1 MPHDQ
6 SCIILKPTPFFVSF
20 ITEQLPDFEEVIQ
33 LEQGADNTAY
43 TIPICDSDEDLFEHL
58 ERLYPYMFRY
68 EVTRL
73 FGKALADKLSA
84 DFLDFLCCFKF
95 DVHSQPLML
104 GTSLKDRRQLV
115 CVKPRTISFE
125 WTSSEDPIVVK
136 DLMKTHALFTSIN
149 TTTVLIKHCDTLDI
163 KPLLKRYCRPL
174 LQTNGMKQPAQ
185 VIQWPTLQSWR
196 LFDRY
201 FAVEVHTQL
210 VHLH

>member
-1 MPHDQ
+1 MPHNQ

-20 ITEQLPDFEEVIQ
+20 ITEQLPDFEELRQ
-33 LEQGADNTAY
+33 LDQGTDNTAY
-43 TIPICDSDEDLFEHL
+43 TIPICDSDEALFEHL

-95 DVHSQPLML
+95 DVHKQPLMV
-104 GTSLKDRRQLV
+104 GTSLKDCRQLV
-115 CVKPRTISFE
+115 CVKPRTIAFE
-125 WTSSEDPIVVK
+125 WAPSEDPIVVN
-136 DLMKTHALFTSIN
+136 DLMKTHDLFASIN
-149 TTTVLIKHCDTLDI
+149 TTTVLVKHVDNLDI
-163 KPLLKRYCRPL
+163 KQLLNCYCRPL
-174 LQTNGMKQPAQ
+174 LQANVMKKPAQ
-185 VIQWPTLQSWR
+185 VIQWPTSQSWR

-201 FAVEVHTQL
+201 LAVEVHTQL

>member
-1 MPHDQ
+1 MPHNQ

-20 ITEQLPDFEEVIQ
+20 ITEQLPDFEELRQ
-33 LEQGADNTAY
+33 LDHTAY
-43 TIPICDSDEDLFEHL
+43 TIPICDSDEALFEHL

-95 DVHSQPLML
+95 DVHKQPLMV
-104 GTSLKDRRQLV
+104 GTSLKDCRQLV
-115 CVKPRTISFE
+115 CVKPRTIAFE
-125 WTSSEDPIVVK
+125 WAPSEDPIVVN
-136 DLMKTHALFTSIN
+136 DLMKTHDLFASIN
-149 TTTVLIKHCDTLDI
+149 TTTVLVKHVDNLDI
-163 KPLLKRYCRPL
+163 KQLLNCYCRPL
-174 LQTNGMKQPAQ
+174 LQANVMKKPAQ
-185 VIQWPTLQSWR
+185 VIQWPTSQSWR

-201 FAVEVHTQL
+201 LAVEVHTQL